1 MNKLNF
7 YSGQNVIPADMNM
20 LQNFVENKDLELT
33 QKLLG
38 YGVVDGF
45 DVIPNSPADLSV
57 IVAPGFGVDTY
68 GRTLKMLSQKA
79 LQLNSYVP
87 SSNSRYV
94 SVCAKFTRK
103 EYDTRLNDIGEE
115 IKYRLDEDVEIVVVP
130 GEVSSSPSKPI
141 IESDSVLLADVLLS
155 SGQSQITSSHIDVS
169 RRQNLISLLAH
180 ETNVNNPH
188 QVRLSQLKDYVLS
201 DNLNANQK
209 KITGLPYPETNT
221 EPIRK
226 QDILN
231 MGPLVYS
238 VTFNI
243 VCLNGDGD
251 LANISFSL
259 DTRSIIFC
267 IVTSRVSL
275 NPAGLNWMTPS
286 IGFKVNG
293 AVVSIGHAILHTASV
308 YYSSLT
314 NHWVGIYDPGDYTF
328 TAYCDSAE
336 SQTVLCHGKFSLFSI
351 PVTVAKML

>member
-188 QVRLSQLKDYVLS
+188 KVKLSQLGDYVLS
-201 DNLNANQK
+201 GDLNANSK
-209 KITGLPYPETNT
+209 KITNLPAPSSNT
-221 EPIRK
+221 EPVRK

-231 MGPLVYS
+231 MSPIAQT
-238 VTFNI
+238 VTFNV
-243 VCLNGDGD
+243 VCYNGDGD
-251 LANISFSL
+251 LANISFTL
-259 DTRSIIFC
+259 DVRSIVFC
-267 IVTSRVSL
+267 IVTTRVSL
-275 NPAGLNWMTPS
+275 NPAATSWMTPS
-286 IGFKVNG
+286 VGFKVNG
-293 AVVSIGHAILHTASV
+293 TSVSMGQAILHTASV
-308 YYSSLT
+308 YYASLT
-314 NHWVGIYDPGDYTF
+314 NHWIGVYDPGSYTF
-328 TAYCDSAE
+328 TAYCDSPE
-336 SQTVLCHGKFSLFSI
+336 SQTVVCLGRFSLFTI
-351 PVTVAKML
+351 PVVVGRLL